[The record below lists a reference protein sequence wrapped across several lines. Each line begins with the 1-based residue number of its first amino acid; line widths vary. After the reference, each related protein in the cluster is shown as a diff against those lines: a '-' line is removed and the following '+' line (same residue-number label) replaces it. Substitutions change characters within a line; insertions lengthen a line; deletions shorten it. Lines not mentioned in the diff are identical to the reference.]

1 MKRSSVATVAMT
13 ATAVLTPG
21 SAAVAAVSGPTLA
34 PAPAWRD
41 CHTANTPPQ
50 LECAT
55 ITVPLDWSHPGG
67 QRITLALNRLR
78 ATDPAH
84 QIGSL
89 LVNPGGPGGSGTAVV
104 AQGGMLL
111 GTPQLKPLRE
121 RFDLV
126 GFDPRGVGDS
136 TPVRCSTPVYDPAA
150 PTLPTTAAEYR
161 RLTESNRRHGNDC
174 LRTTGPLLRHVD
186 TISAARDVDAIRAA
200 LGESRISWLGVS
212 YGTELGA
219 AYARL
224 FPGRVRT
231 MVLDGAIDHTRSVA
245 RDGVD
250 ESTAI
255 EREFRRFASWCQ
267 ATADC
272 ALHGRDVVA
281 DFDALTARADKGE
294 VTDPALGRP
303 LTAAEVTAG
312 AYGYLIIK
320 SFWPQLA
327 TALADAEKTP
337 SNATALGA
345 GVSGIDPSY
354 TAYRAIGCHDFPP
367 RVRGFADLRARL
379 ARVKK
384 AAPHMWRY
392 SEMWD
397 MTTGCTGWPVPAA
410 NPPRPERI
418 TGAPTILVVGNTY
431 DPSTAYVWAQALT
444 RQIDG
449 GRLLTY
455 DGDGH
460 TALYNSSCARTHEVD
475 YLITGQAP
483 PAGTVCHA

>member
-1 MKRSSVATVAMT
+1 MKRSSVTVALAAAAT
-13 ATAVLTPG
+13 LTSGSVPATAAIRPDPK
-21 SAAVAAVSGPTLA
+21 PT
-34 PAPAWRD
+34 WHD
-41 CHTANTPPQ
+41 CHTENTPRQ

-55 ITVPLDWSHPGG
+55 ITVPLNWSRPGG
-67 QRITLALNRLR
+67 RRITLALNRLP
-78 ATDPAH
+78 ATDPARR
-84 QIGSL
+84 IGSL
-89 LVNPGGPGGSGTAVV
+89 LLNPGGPGGSGTAVV

-111 GTPQLKPLRE
+111 GTPDLKPLRE

-150 PTLPTTAAEYR
+150 PTLPTTPAEYR
-161 RLTESNRRHGNDC
+161 RLTASSRSHGLEC
-174 LRTTGPLLRHVD
+174 RKATGSLLGHVD
-186 TISAARDVDAIRAA
+186 TTSAARDVDAIRAA

-224 FPGRVRT
+224 FPGRVRA
-231 MVLDGAIDHTRSVA
+231 MVLDGAVDHTRSVA
-245 RDGVD
+245 RDAVD
-250 ESTAI
+250 ESAAMET
-255 EREFRRFASWCQ
+255 EFRRFAQWCQ
-267 ATADC
+267 GQADC
-272 ALHGRDVVA
+272 PLRGRDIVA

-294 VTDPALGRP
+294 IVDRNLGRP
-303 LTAAEVTAG
+303 LTAAEVTGG
-312 AYGYLIIK
+312 AYTYLTLT
-320 SFWPQLA
+320 FLWPQLA
-327 TALADAEKTP
+327 QALADAEKTP
-337 SNATALGA
+337 SDPTTLGQA
-345 GVSGIDPSY
+345 VPGVDPGY
-354 TAYRAIGCHDFPP
+354 TAYRAVGCQDFPP
-367 RVRGFADLRARL
+367 ELRGFADLRARL
-379 ARVKK
+379 AAVRK

-397 MTTGCTGWPVPAA
+397 MTTGCSGWPVRAA

-431 DPSTAYVWAQALT
+431 DPATPYVWARSLA

-449 GRLLTY
+449 SRLLTY

-475 YLITGQAP
+475 YLIAGQAP
-483 PAGTVCHA
+483 AASTVCHA

>member
-1 MKRSSVATVAMT
+1 MKRSSVVT
-13 ATAVLTPG
+13 ATMAATTVLTSG
-21 SAAVAAVSGPTLA
+21 SAAVAAERA
-34 PAPAWRD
+34 PVPSPAWRD
-41 CHTANTPPQ
+41 CHTENTPPQ

-84 QIGSL
+84 RLGSL

-121 RFDLV
+121 RFDLI

-150 PTLPTTAAEYR
+150 PTLPKTAAEYR
-161 RLTESNRRHGNDC
+161 RLTESDRRHGSDC
-174 LRTTGPLLRHVD
+174 LQATGPLLRHVD

-200 LGESRISWLGVS
+200 LGESQISWLGVS

-231 MVLDGAIDHTRSVA
+231 MVLDGAVDHTRSVA
-245 RDGVD
+245 RDTVD
-250 ESTAI
+250 ESAAI
-255 EREFRRFASWCQ
+255 EREFHRFAQWCQ

-272 ALHGRDVVA
+272 PLRGRDIVA

-294 VTDPALGRP
+294 IVDPARGRP
-303 LTAAEVTAG
+303 ITAAEVTA
-312 AYGYLIIK
+312 ATYSYLILK
-320 SFWPQLA
+320 FLWPQLA

-337 SNATALGA
+337 SNPAALA
-345 GVSGIDPSY
+345 QGIQDDPSY
-354 TAYRAIGCHDFPP
+354 TSYRAIGCHDFPP
-367 RVRGFADLRARL
+367 RLRGFADLRARL
-379 ARVKK
+379 TRVKK
-384 AAPHMWRY
+384 VAPHTWRY

-397 MTTGCTGWPVPAA
+397 VTAGCSGWPVPAA
-410 NPPRPERI
+410 NPPRPERV

-431 DPSTAYVWAQALT
+431 DPSTPYVWAQALT

-483 PAGTVCHA
+483 PAGTVCHV